1 MLSIGAL
8 KEVVEGRQ
16 DEATIVQVLGVRQLP
31 GEEERWRINISDGR
45 HSTSLTI
52 LDTAM
57 NHLLWT
63 RELTKHAIIRTRII
77 CQVVAA
83 KRVLILQDVQIIN
96 YGWKVNGIF
105 GNPQNMDYEGI
116 ENICASCSKK
126 HTCSD

>member
-31 GEEERWRINISDGR
+31 GEEEKWRLNISDGR
-45 HSTSLTI
+45 NSTSLTV

-57 NHLLWT
+57 NHLLWE
-63 RELTKHAIIRTRII
+63 RKLTKHAIIQTNII

-83 KRVLILQDVQIIN
+83 KRVLILRDVKIIN
-96 YGWKVNGIF
+96 HGWRVNGTF
-105 GNPQNMDYEGI
+105 GNPQNMDYEEI
-116 ENICASCSKK
+116 ENVCARCTQSHK
-126 HTCSD
+126 CSD